1 MVDPIDDALEAPA
14 APESGTPRQCVACG
28 YLLFGLGNE
37 PRCPECGL
45 VNIPEGF
52 RRQVWELVDSGKW
65 FFSGFF
71 SPFRRRLPGWWW
83 ALDRPGDVRRSARFA
98 AVRVA
103 ACGMILFAAISADEC
118 VRLRMTSAVCVPMG
132 DPGVFL
138 VKGGELEYGFLGRHR
153 SQHDLPDRPADPGE
167 CSGWP
172 SWQMISGRG
181 VRWVWS
187 GEGIRPAFYIW
198 VWIVATWAGPA
209 AVGIWT
215 QIRKGLPSFA
225 RAPSTILAASMY
237 ESHRLI
243 YLALGILFWAGLE
256 VTFRARIFDGTMS
269 QFAGGLTIA
278 LMHLSLFLLITLF
291 GAAGWVG
298 PVRSDYTR
306 QLIRSRFHAG
316 RIIVMYAVFLPG
328 LLTLLLAASLELL
341 LGE

>member
-1 MVDPIDDALEAPA
+1 MVDPIDDASEAPA
-14 APESGTPRQCVACG
+14 APESGRPRQCVACG
-28 YLLFGLGNE
+28 YLLFGLGDE

-83 ALDRPGDVRRSARFA
+83 ALDRPGDVRRSVRFA
-98 AVRVA
+98 AMRVA
-103 ACGMILFAAISADEC
+103 VCGMILFAAIMGAEC
-118 VRLRMTSAVCVPMG
+118 IRLQMTHASCVSTD

-138 VKGGELEYGFLGRHR
+138 VKGVAWEYGFLGWYR
-153 SQHDLPDRPADPGE
+153 SGHDLPDRPAEPGE
-167 CSGWP
+167 CSAWP
-172 SWQMISGRG
+172 NLQWKTGKD

-187 GEGIRPAFYIW
+187 AEGIRPALYIW

-215 QIRKGLPSFA
+215 QIRRGLPSFA
-225 RAPSTILAASMY
+225 RAPRTILAASMY

-243 YLALGILFWAGLE
+243 YLALAILLWAGLE
-256 VTFRARIFDGTMS
+256 VLYRARLFDGTVLP
-269 QFAGGLTIA
+269 FPARIPGFLVPV
-278 LMHLSLFLLITLF
+278 SLFLLITLF
-291 GAAGWVG
+291 GAAGWAG

-316 RIIVMYAVFLPG
+316 RIIVMYAIILPG
-328 LLTLLLAASLELL
+328 LLTLLLAAIFELL